1 MKMKRLFAQILALAL
16 CAALLCPL
24 TAFAEGETASGI
36 PADPES
42 YAVIDPQALQKLVED
57 YVSGHNLN
65 KDKISIGYCY
75 LDTGDTWYYNGD
87 TWYYSCSMYK
97 VPLMMLLA
105 QWEADGKVER
115 DSVLKG
121 LPLGDAE
128 RYILVYNSNDY
139 AHTMMGLFGSDKEC
153 RTQYQTFSDLP
164 EEYYDPDFYDYSYF
178 TARFTTDVMKTLYLE
193 NERFPNIVECM
204 KEAENGKY
212 IHGALQ
218 GEYEVAQRSGFFVD
232 RRGVQYNN
240 VTGIVYTEHPFVL
253 TVMTQDMGTDETIL
267 RDMAVIFKDYTLSL
281 DESYAAWLE
290 QKDNPAPAATET
302 PAGPAGNAPAGES
315 AASAEPAESTAPAG
329 ETPAEGQIQPATAEA
344 EEAQVELS
352 EEEQAKK
359 DAMETET
366 SRRLI
371 VLLLGSVLLVVLILG
386 AILQAILRKKNAR
399 EREEYEY

>member
-253 TVMTQDMGTDETIL
+253 TVMTQDMGTDEAIL

-290 QKDNPAPAATET
+290 QKDDPAPAATET
-302 PAGPAGNAPAGES
+302 PAAPAGES

-386 AILQAILRKKNAR
+386 AILQAILRKKNTR